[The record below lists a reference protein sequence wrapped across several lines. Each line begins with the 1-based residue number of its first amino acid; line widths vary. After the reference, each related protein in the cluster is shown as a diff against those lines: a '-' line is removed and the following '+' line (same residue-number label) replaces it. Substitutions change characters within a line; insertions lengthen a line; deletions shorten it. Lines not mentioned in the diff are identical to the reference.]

1 MLKLIYIIG
10 VVVAW
15 FQVKYWNRDNEMN
28 WFDKYVLLTAY
39 SLLSWL
45 VYPLR
50 YIETFDN
57 E

>member
-15 FQVKYWNRDNEMN
+15 FQVKAWNRDNEMD
-28 WFDKYVLLTAY
+28 WFDRYVLLTAY

-45 VYPLR
+45 IYPLHF
-50 YIETFDN
+50 IETFDN

>member
-15 FQVKYWNRDNEMN
+15 FQVKAWNRDNEMD

-45 VYPLR
+45 IYPLHF
-50 YIETFDN
+50 IETLDN